1 MFFKRIKRSFH
12 SNSNNGKLDGNGR
25 LKVMPFFFQENHIFP
40 VKIQVWWAKPKIF
53 WRRRR
58 RRRRSSSRRR
68 RPSCWHIFTLSVS
81 NTFNNGRCK
90 STDCTKETSAC
101 VCSMRVPFSKTSPMY
116 GLNCPARVS
125 SSVVLP
131 APIPKRTEMMKLVFK
146 WCVRNKW
153 KYMYQE

>member
-1 MFFKRIKRSFH
+1 MQSRSFH

-25 LKVMPFFFQENHIFP
+25 LKVMPICFQENHIFP

-53 WRRRR
+53 RRRR
-58 RRRRSSSRRR
+58 RRRRRR
-68 RPSCWHIFTLSVS
+68 CWHIFTLSVS

-116 GLNCPARVS
+116 GFNCPARVS
-125 SSVVLP
+125 TSVVLP
-131 APIPKRTEMMKLVFK
+131 APIPKRTEMMELVFK
-146 WCVRNKW
+146 WCVSNKW
-153 KYMYQE
+153 KYQE